1 MLMISSEVTII
12 LQKLR
17 NNNKNLS
24 VEKQQKEQNEQIQL
38 LELQENN
45 KTLQKLSNFYIS
57 LLPIHTLDDF
67 YIIAES
73 EIQKM
78 INCEMLNS
86 FIYEDNS
93 RTLYSKNGCV
103 SIGKKL
109 IPELLFDGKYKLIN
123 NSDGCLEYI
132 NDLKIYFDIR
142 YFRNMLLVPI
152 MDIYNKIKIIILGV
166 NKIDASFSNN
176 DISLIGEIQDKLLSV
191 LTRIQLSN
199 QNVDRYLF

>member
-45 KTLQKLSNFYIS
+45 RTLQKLSNFYIS

-93 RTLYSKNGCV
+93 RTLYSKNGCI

-152 MDIYNKIKIIILGV
+152 MDMYNKIKIIILGV

>member
-73 EIQKM
+73 EIQKI

-152 MDIYNKIKIIILGV
+152 MDMYNKIKIIILGV

>member
-24 VEKQQKEQNEQIQL
+24 VEKQQKQQNEQIQL

-45 KTLQKLSNFYIS
+45 RTLQKLSNFYIS

-152 MDIYNKIKIIILGV
+152 MDMYNKIKIIILGV

>member
-152 MDIYNKIKIIILGV
+152 MDMYNKIKIIILGV

>member
-45 KTLQKLSNFYIS
+45 RTLQKLSNFYIS

-152 MDIYNKIKIIILGV
+152 MDMYNKIKIIILGV